1 MGYDISILNNLYVN
15 QIIDYLNVNI
25 TDFEAKY
32 EEQIFIGN
40 VKQKAIRGVLNNY
53 LNENIAASNIIESS
67 LFDLLFSVYPETTM
81 HYYMTVGNQ
90 SIDDVHRILTE
101 NLEINEL
108 IDNKLYNTL
117 DDEEPIVS
125 IRFTGNTLKV
135 LLQFGVYTT
144 PINRDRKRFLVACKL
159 DFNNNILSFA
169 YKQNVF
175 SKLDSG
181 IKFSELKNKVF
192 NVLNS
197 LGLQIV
203 FRDIPEIAAK
213 KAMYFLF
220 TEESTKALELI
231 KQTISNN
238 QGVPFEE
245 QEYTD
250 SIRLFLTEQLRLAN
264 PDEFIN
270 RAMILKYQD
279 SAIEIDN
286 RVFINHGG
294 YIFGFSFVDPRITKS
309 SNRSDDRDP
318 VYKSKIFW
326 NLKDVVSEY
335 EELDGLSM
343 FWKFNP
349 NNFDEEITPANV
361 ANTIFVQVDY
371 KYVRG
376 SLCIYHYVNNELKV
390 SNARGRE
397 RERAEEYVLYR
408 IANYLQR

>member
-1 MGYDISILNNLYVN
+1 MGYDISILNNLYIN
-15 QIIDYLNVNI
+15 QIYDYLCVNVAG
-25 TDFEAKY
+25 FETKY
-32 EEQIFIGN
+32 EEQVLDGEI
-40 VKQKAIRGVLNNY
+40 KQRAIRRILNNY
-53 LNENIAASNIIESS
+53 LDEDANASDIIESS
-67 LFDLLFSVYPETTM
+67 LFDFLFSVYPETTM
-81 HYYMTVGNQ
+81 HYHMVVGDQN
-90 SIDDVHRILTE
+90 IDEVHRVISE
-101 NLEINEL
+101 NPEFNEF
-108 IDNKLYNTL
+108 IDNKLYNDL
-117 DDEEPIVS
+117 DDDEPIVS
-125 IRFTGNTLKV
+125 IRFAGNTLKI

-144 PINRDRKRFLVACKL
+144 PVNRDRKRFLVACKL

-175 SKLDSG
+175 SKLDSEM
-181 IKFSELKNKVF
+181 KFSELKNEII
-192 NVLNS
+192 NTLNS

-203 FRDIPEIAAK
+203 FRDIPETAAK
-213 KAMYFLF
+213 KAMYLLF
-220 TEESTKALELI
+220 TEESARALELI
-231 KQTISNN
+231 KQTISDN
-238 QGVPFEE
+238 QGTPFEE
-245 QEYTD
+245 QQYTE
-250 SIRLFLTEQLRLAN
+250 SIRQFLTEELRLAN

-343 FWKFNP
+343 FWRFNP
-349 NNFDEEITPANV
+349 DNFDDEITPANV
-361 ANTIFVQVDY
+361 TNTIFVLVDY
-371 KYVRG
+371 KYARG
-376 SLCIYHYVNNELKV
+376 SLCIYHYVNKELKV
-390 SNARGRE
+390 SNSRARE

-408 IANYLQR
+408 IAGNLQ